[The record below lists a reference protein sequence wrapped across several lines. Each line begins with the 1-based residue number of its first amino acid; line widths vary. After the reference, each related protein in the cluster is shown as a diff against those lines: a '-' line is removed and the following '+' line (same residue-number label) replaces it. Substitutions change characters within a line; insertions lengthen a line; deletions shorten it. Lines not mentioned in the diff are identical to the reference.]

1 MFKNKKLTV
10 ATIALNAVSIAFSAI
25 SFILILLNLVI
36 KASNLSLEVKSLVK
50 SISMLP
56 VYVFV
61 FVWLAT
67 QILNIILGA
76 VSLIEDK
83 NNLKEFIL
91 LIVGTILGIAIIS
104 LIGSIM
110 LYKKYFKKQQ
120 AKTITS
126 QQTL

>member
-120 AKTITS
+120 VKTITS